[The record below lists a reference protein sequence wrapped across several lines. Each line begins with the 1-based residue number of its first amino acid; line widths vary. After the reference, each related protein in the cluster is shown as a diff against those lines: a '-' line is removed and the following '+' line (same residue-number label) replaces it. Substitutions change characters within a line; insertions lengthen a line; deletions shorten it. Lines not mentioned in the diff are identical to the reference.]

1 MISKRLPST
10 FDFKYLKLGNVCL
23 DVIYSDVIYSDVICL
38 DVVCSVAGLVVDAV
52 DHFSVDSRSVITL
65 LLWPQPSRR
74 AGRPSCTCGL
84 REILLLSQFP
94 PAAAGLIEPAR
105 VASCSS
111 ALFAA
116 VHGGSLGPSSLSVI
130 SLIALKVKR
139 ENQNPVFDLDVK
151 STFELPNEEWR

>member
-94 PAAAGLIEPAR
+94 PAAAGLIEPA
-105 VASCSS
+105 
-111 ALFAA
+111 
-116 VHGGSLGPSSLSVI
+116 
-130 SLIALKVKR
+130 
-139 ENQNPVFDLDVK
+139 
-151 STFELPNEEWR
+151 

>member
-23 DVIYSDVIYSDVICL
+23 DVIYSDVICL

-74 AGRPSCTCGL
+74 A
-84 REILLLSQFP
+84 
-94 PAAAGLIEPAR
+94 
-105 VASCSS
+105 
-111 ALFAA
+111 
-116 VHGGSLGPSSLSVI
+116 
-130 SLIALKVKR
+130 
-139 ENQNPVFDLDVK
+139 
-151 STFELPNEEWR
+151 

>member
-23 DVIYSDVIYSDVICL
+23 DVIYSDAICL

-84 REILLLSQFP
+84 REILLLSQF
-94 PAAAGLIEPAR
+94 LIEPAR

-116 VHGGSLGPSSLSVI
+116 VHGGVRGPSSLSVI